1 MSLEDLVMIL
11 TKEREIDELQEIGDS
26 FYDNAAD
33 YIKKLEAA
41 RNDATNYR
49 EADMLS
55 DELKNARMV
64 LEGIFDRRRSK
75 IIDAALN
82 TASGIRM
89 DVKGLTLKEKPMFDG
104 IVAAIESGRT
114 DVLLPILEPGR
125 AQNPAK
131 NILGETTTKE
141 KPIENSITFDNHV
154 GEDLMTVKVLKDIP
168 RFVGVDGRHYHLS
181 SEDVVVL
188 PKANAL
194 VLCNKNVAIPLQN
207 PQGWA
212 TQNRFWK

>member
-26 FYDNAAD
+26 FYDDAAG

-41 RNDATNYR
+41 RNEATNYR

-89 DVKGLTLKEKPMFDG
+89 DVKGLTQREKPMFDG
-104 IVAAIESGRT
+104 IVAALESGRT
-114 DVLLPILEPGR
+114 DVLLPVLEPGR
-125 AQNPAK
+125 PQNPSK

-141 KPIENSITFDNHV
+141 KPIENSEVHNDKIS
-154 GEDLMTVKVLKDIP
+154 EDLVMVKVLKDIP

-181 SEDVVVL
+181 GDDVVVL

-207 PQGWA
+207 PQGEG
-212 TQNRFWK
+212 

>member
-41 RNDATNYR
+41 RNEASNYR

-131 NILGETTTKE
+131 NILGETASKE
-141 KPIENSITFDNHV
+141 KPIENSINHDSNV
-154 GEDLMTVKVLKDIP
+154 SEDLMMVKVIKNDI
-168 RFVGVDGRHYHLS
+168 RFIGVDGRHYHLS

-188 PKANAL
+188 PKTNAL
-194 VLCNKNVAIPLQN
+194 LLCNKNAAIPLQN
-207 PQGWA
+207 Q
-212 TQNRFWK
+212 

>member
-11 TKEREIDELQEIGDS
+11 TKERELDELQEIGDS
-26 FYDNAAD
+26 FFDDASS
-33 YIKKLEAA
+33 YIKRLEGS
-41 RNDATNYR
+41 RNEATNYR

-89 DVKGLTLKEKPMFDG
+89 DVKGLTSKEKPMFDS
-104 IVAAIESGRT
+104 IVEALESGRT

-125 AQNPAK
+125 PQNPAK

-141 KPIENSITFDNHV
+141 KPIENSIVHDSNV
-154 GEDLMTVKVLKDIP
+154 SEDLMMVKVLKDIP

-181 SEDVVVL
+181 GEDVVVL

-207 PQGWA
+207 QQG
-212 TQNRFWK
+212 KG

>member
-1 MSLEDLVMIL
+1 MIL

-131 NILGETTTKE
+131 NILGETASME
-141 KPIENSITFDNHV
+141 KPIENSINHDSNV
-154 GEDLMTVKVLKDIP
+154 SEDLMMVKVLKDIP

-181 SEDVVVL
+181 GEDVVVL

-207 PQGWA
+207 QQGEG
-212 TQNRFWK
+212 

>member
-33 YIKKLEAA
+33 YIKKLEGA
-41 RNDATNYR
+41 RNEATNYR

-131 NILGETTTKE
+131 NILGETASME
-141 KPIENSITFDNHV
+141 KPIENSINHDSNV
-154 GEDLMTVKVLKDIP
+154 SEDLMMVKVIKNDI
-168 RFVGVDGRHYHLS
+168 RFIGVDGRHYHLS

-207 PQGWA
+207 QQGEG
-212 TQNRFWK
+212 

>member
-26 FYDNAAD
+26 FYDEAAE

-41 RNDATNYR
+41 RNEATNYR

-89 DVKGLTLKEKPMFDG
+89 DVKGLTQKEKPMFDG

-114 DVLLPILEPGR
+114 DILLPILEPAR

-131 NILGETTTKE
+131 NILGETTTKD
-141 KPIENSITFDNHV
+141 KPIENLIKQNNNVS
-154 GEDLMTVKVLKDIP
+154 EDRHESEGLMMVKVLKDIP

-181 SEDVVVL
+181 GEDVVVL

-207 PQGWA
+207 PQGEG
-212 TQNRFWK
+212 

>member
-11 TKEREIDELQEIGDS
+11 TKERELDDLQEIGDS
-26 FYDNAAD
+26 FFDEAAS
-33 YIKKLEAA
+33 YIKKLEES
-41 RNDATNYR
+41 RNEATNYR

-89 DVKGLTLKEKPMFDG
+89 DVKGLTSKEKPMFDS
-104 IVAAIESGRT
+104 IVAALESGRT

-125 AQNPAK
+125 PQNPAK

-141 KPIENSITFDNHV
+141 KPIENSIVHNGNV
-154 GEDLMTVKVLKDIP
+154 SEDLMMVKVLKDIP

-181 SEDVVVL
+181 GEDVVVL

-207 PQGWA
+207 PQG
-212 TQNRFWK
+212 KG

>member
-1 MSLEDLVMIL
+1 MSLEDLVLKL
-11 TKEREIDELQEIGDS
+11 TGEREIDELQEIGDS
-26 FYDNAAD
+26 FYEDAAA
-33 YIKKLEAA
+33 YIKKLEAS
-41 RNDATNYR
+41 RNEATNYR
-49 EADMLS
+49 EEDMLS

-89 DVKGLTLKEKPMFDG
+89 DVKGMTRNERPMFDA
-104 IVAAIESGRT
+104 IVAAIEAGRNEI
-114 DVLLPILEPGR
+114 LLPILEPSSR
-125 AQNPAK
+125 QNPAK

-141 KPIENSITFDNHV
+141 KPIENSLTLDSHV
-154 GEDLMTVKVLKDIP
+154 SEDLMMVKVLKDIP

-181 SEDVVVL
+181 GEDVVVL

-194 VLCNKNVAIPLQN
+194 VLCNKNVAIPMHNPGVLRN
-207 PQGWA
+207 PQV
-212 TQNRFWK
+212 

>member
-33 YIKKLEAA
+33 YIKKLEEA

-141 KPIENSITFDNHV
+141 KPIENSLTLDSHV
-154 GEDLMTVKVLKDIP
+154 SEDLMMVKVLKDIP

-181 SEDVVVL
+181 GEDVVVL

-207 PQGWA
+207 QQGEG
-212 TQNRFWK
+212 

>member
-1 MSLEDLVMIL
+1 MSLEDLVMML

-26 FYDNAAD
+26 FYDEAAA
-33 YIKKLEAA
+33 YIKKLEES
-41 RNDATNYR
+41 RNEASNYR

-89 DVKGLTLKEKPMFDG
+89 DIKGLTLKEKPMFDG
-104 IVAAIESGRT
+104 IVASLESGRT

-125 AQNPAK
+125 ALNPSK
-131 NILGETTTKE
+131 NISGETTTKE
-141 KPIENSITFDNHV
+141 KPIENPKVHNGNES
-154 GEDLMTVKVLKDIP
+154 EDLMMVKVLKDIP

-181 SEDVVVL
+181 GEDVVVL

-207 PQGWA
+207 QQGEG
-212 TQNRFWK
+212 

>member
-11 TKEREIDELQEIGDS
+11 TKERELDELQEIGDS
-26 FYDNAAD
+26 FFDDAAA
-33 YIKKLEAA
+33 YIKRLEGS
-41 RNDATNYR
+41 RNEATNYR

-89 DVKGLTLKEKPMFDG
+89 DVKGLTSKEKPMFDS
-104 IVAAIESGRT
+104 IVEALESGRT

-125 AQNPAK
+125 TQNPAK

-141 KPIENSITFDNHV
+141 KPIENSIVHDSKV
-154 GEDLMTVKVLKDIP
+154 SEDLMMVKVLKDIP

-181 SEDVVVL
+181 GEDVVVL

-207 PQGWA
+207 QQG
-212 TQNRFWK
+212 KG

>member
-1 MSLEDLVMIL
+1 MSLEDLVLQL
-11 TKEREIDELQEIGDS
+11 TKEREIDELQDIGDS
-26 FYDNAAD
+26 FYD
-33 YIKKLEAA
+33 EAA
-41 RNDATNYR
+41 RYIQQLEGSRNEATNYR

-82 TASGIRM
+82 TASGIRI
-89 DVKGLTLKEKPMFDG
+89 DVKGITARERPMFDA
-104 IVAAIESGRT
+104 IVSALEIGRN
-114 DVLLPILEPGR
+114 DILIPILEASYR
-125 AQNPAK
+125 QNPAK

-141 KPIENSITFDNHV
+141 KPVENSLTLDSHLS
-154 GEDLMTVKVLKDIP
+154 EDLMMVKVLKDIP

-207 PQGWA
+207 QQG
-212 TQNRFWK
+212 

>member
-1 MSLEDLVMIL
+1 MSLEDIVMIL

-33 YIKKLEAA
+33 YIKKLETA
-41 RNDATNYR
+41 RSEATNYR

-82 TASGIRM
+82 TASGIRT
-89 DVKGLTLKEKPMFDG
+89 DVKGLTPKEKPMFDS
-104 IVAAIESGRT
+104 IVAALESGRT

-125 AQNPAK
+125 EPGRPLNPSK
-131 NILGETTTKE
+131 NILGETTSKE
-141 KPIENSITFDNHV
+141 KPIENSIIKDSNV
-154 GEDLMTVKVLKDIP
+154 SEDLMMVKVLKDIP

-181 SEDVVVL
+181 GEDVVVL

-207 PQGWA
+207 PQG
-212 TQNRFWK
+212 KG

>member
-1 MSLEDLVMIL
+1 MSLEDLVLQL
-11 TKEREIDELQEIGDS
+11 TKEREIDELQDIGDS
-26 FYDNAAD
+26 FYDGAAA
-33 YIKKLEAA
+33 YIKQLEDS
-41 RNDATNYR
+41 RNEATNYR

-82 TASGIRM
+82 TASGIRV
-89 DVKGLTLKEKPMFDG
+89 DVKGITARERPMFDA
-104 IVAAIESGRT
+104 IVSALEIGRNEI
-114 DVLLPILEPGR
+114 LIPILEASYR
-125 AQNPAK
+125 QNPAK

-141 KPIENSITFDNHV
+141 KPVENSLTLDSHLS
-154 GEDLMTVKVLKDIP
+154 EDLMTVKVLKDIP

-207 PQGWA
+207 PQG
-212 TQNRFWK
+212 

>member
-11 TKEREIDELQEIGDS
+11 TKEREIDELQEVGDS
-26 FYDNAAD
+26 FYDDAAE

-41 RNDATNYR
+41 RNEAGNYR

-82 TASGIRM
+82 TASGIRI
-89 DVKGLTLKEKPMFDG
+89 DVKGLTQKEKPMFDS

-114 DVLLPILEPGR
+114 NVLLPILEPTR

-131 NILGETTTKE
+131 NILGETASKE
-141 KPIENSITFDNHV
+141 KPIENSINHDSNV
-154 GEDLMTVKVLKDIP
+154 SEDLMMVKVLKDIP

-181 SEDVVVL
+181 GEDVVVL

-194 VLCNKNVAIPLQN
+194 VLCNKNVAIPLQKQ
-207 PQGWA
+207 QGEG
-212 TQNRFWK
+212 

>member
-11 TKEREIDELQEIGDS
+11 TKERELDDLQEIGDS
-26 FYDNAAD
+26 FFDEAAS
-33 YIKKLEAA
+33 YIKKLEES
-41 RNDATNYR
+41 RNEATNYR

-89 DVKGLTLKEKPMFDG
+89 DVKGLTSKEKPMFDS
-104 IVAAIESGRT
+104 IVAALEIGRE
-114 DVLLPILEPGR
+114 DVLLPILEPCR
-125 AQNPAK
+125 PQNPAK

-141 KPIENSITFDNHV
+141 KPIENSIVHNGNV
-154 GEDLMTVKVLKDIP
+154 SEDLMMVKVLKDIP

-181 SEDVVVL
+181 GEDVVVL

-207 PQGWA
+207 PQG
-212 TQNRFWK
+212 KG

>member
-11 TKEREIDELQEIGDS
+11 TKERELDDLQEIGDS
-26 FYDNAAD
+26 FFDEAAS
-33 YIKKLEAA
+33 YIKKLEES
-41 RNDATNYR
+41 RNEATNYR

-89 DVKGLTLKEKPMFDG
+89 DVKGLTSKEKPMFDS
-104 IVAAIESGRT
+104 IVAALEIGRK
-114 DVLLPILEPGR
+114 DVLLPILEPCR
-125 AQNPAK
+125 PQNPAK

-141 KPIENSITFDNHV
+141 KPIENSIVHNGNV
-154 GEDLMTVKVLKDIP
+154 SEDLMMVKVLKDIP

-181 SEDVVVL
+181 GEDVVVL

-207 PQGWA
+207 PQG
-212 TQNRFWK
+212 KG